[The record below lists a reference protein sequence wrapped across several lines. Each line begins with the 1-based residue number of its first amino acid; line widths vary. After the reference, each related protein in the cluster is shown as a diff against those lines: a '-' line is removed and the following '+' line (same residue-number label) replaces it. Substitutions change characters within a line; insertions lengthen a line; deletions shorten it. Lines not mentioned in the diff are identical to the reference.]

1 MIKKSVT
8 SAKLEVESQISNA
21 MGSLGGFYGLALS
34 KGTETIQA
42 EVEQVQEN
50 VDLSR
55 EWKIM
60 RRL

>member
-1 MIKKSVT
+1 MLKRSVT
-8 SAKLEVESQISNA
+8 SAKLEVESQMSSA
-21 MGSLGGFYGLALS
+21 MGAIGGFYGQVLS

-42 EVEQVQEN
+42 EVEKVEAN